1 MQLKVSYNYEVGFT
15 IKINNM
21 SFSAG
26 NQSPSSR
33 SSRIHQV
40 GSWWSMFGST
50 MLGSHSACAQIPL
63 FELEKWGCMQ
73 RYIDIYIISMPHR
86 RAHTEPPHLQLEW
99 VPSIVLPAQQ
109 VQTQQL
115 RQNLVAKAPLHHQ
128 NHQMSWAQMDIPWQR
143 MALGSKRIQ
152 RGYKMM
158 FSGHWISNKILQHR
172 LPCQQHR
179 PGKATTSYKQNMKI
193 MK

>member
-1 MQLKVSYNYEVGFT
+1 
-15 IKINNM
+15 
-21 SFSAG
+21 
-26 NQSPSSR
+26 
-33 SSRIHQV
+33 
-40 GSWWSMFGST
+40 
-50 MLGSHSACAQIPL
+50 
-63 FELEKWGCMQ
+63 
-73 RYIDIYIISMPHR
+73 MPHR
-86 RAHTEPPHLQLEW
+86 RGHTEPPHLQLEW

-152 RGYKMM
+152 RGYIMM

-179 PGKATTSYKQNMKI
+179 PGKATASYKQNMKYTKECMRCMRQVLQLLWDFWRRHHFLRSLKVWRLTLATFKVAI
-193 MK
+193 SYQETEVAAAALLVLR